1 MFRYVDVS
9 TVDVE
14 TSKFISGH
22 IKATGALFL
31 EVIYSFLDLS
41 HAIEKKF
48 NYTLSVAGVL
58 NVEIV

>member
-14 TSKFISGH
+14 TSKFINGH

-31 EVIYSFLDLS
+31 EVIYSLLDLS
-41 HAIEKKF
+41 NAIGRRY
-48 NYTLSVAGVL
+48 NYTLSVAVFL
-58 NVEIV
+58 M